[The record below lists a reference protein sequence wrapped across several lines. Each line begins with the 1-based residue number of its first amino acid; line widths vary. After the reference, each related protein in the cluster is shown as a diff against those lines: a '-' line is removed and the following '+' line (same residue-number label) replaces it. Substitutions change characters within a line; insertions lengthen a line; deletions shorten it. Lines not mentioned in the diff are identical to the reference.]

1 MTDWVVVYN
10 DGSKIIKYYDVVKGK
25 LFVGKSA
32 IKLLEETNELNAV
45 ADIYNFGNEEIN
57 PCALMAIYKNNENG
71 QRVLL
76 ETVNVTEYITYSEDG
91 TIGKL
96 DAIKAVP
103 DYEYDLIKLL
113 IWDDMGISIKPMTKA
128 ARR

>member
-1 MTDWVVVYN
+1 M
-10 DGSKIIKYYDVVKGK
+10 
-25 LFVGKSA
+25 FVGKAA

-45 ADIYNFGNEEIN
+45 ANIYNFGNEEIN
-57 PCALMAIYKNNENG
+57 PCVLMAIYKINEAG

-76 ETVNVTEYITYSEDG
+76 ETVNITESITYSQDG
-91 TIGKL
+91 IIGKL

-113 IWDDMGISIKPMTKA
+113 IWDDMGVSIKPMIKA